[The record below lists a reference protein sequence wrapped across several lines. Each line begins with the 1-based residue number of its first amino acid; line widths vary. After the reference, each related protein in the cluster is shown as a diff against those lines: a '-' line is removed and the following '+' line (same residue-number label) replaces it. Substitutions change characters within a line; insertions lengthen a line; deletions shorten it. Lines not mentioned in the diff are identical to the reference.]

1 MLYTKR
7 KFVSRISFL
16 FETVPRLIDSF
27 FLIEYHC
34 MCRGEKIT
42 KKKVEKKR
50 RRRNI
55 VSLYTNERTKLAL
68 VGFVPLSLNKRDKI
82 VHMGSCNMQ
91 ITKREGRKK
100 KVDEKKKREKGGE
113 ASHGAIFLFDRN
125 SINCREDG
133 SRGKWT
139 GWLLQEIWLSSIG
152 TISNYRSKK

>member
-1 MLYTKR
+1 
-7 KFVSRISFL
+7 
-16 FETVPRLIDSF
+16 
-27 FLIEYHC
+27 

-68 VGFVPLSLNKRDKI
+68 LGFVPLSLNKRDKI

-100 KVDEKKKREKGGE
+100 KVDEKKKREKGKEKHRTGRFFYSI
-113 ASHGAIFLFDRN
+113 ATPLIVGKTGRGANGRAG
-125 SINCREDG
+125 C
-133 SRGKWT
+133 
-139 GWLLQEIWLSSIG
+139 
-152 TISNYRSKK
+152 SKKFD

>member
-100 KVDEKKKREKGGE
+100 KVDEKKKEKKEEKHRTGRFFYSIATPLIVGKTGR
-113 ASHGAIFLFDRN
+113 GANGRAG
-125 SINCREDG
+125 C
-133 SRGKWT
+133 
-139 GWLLQEIWLSSIG
+139 
-152 TISNYRSKK
+152 SKKFD